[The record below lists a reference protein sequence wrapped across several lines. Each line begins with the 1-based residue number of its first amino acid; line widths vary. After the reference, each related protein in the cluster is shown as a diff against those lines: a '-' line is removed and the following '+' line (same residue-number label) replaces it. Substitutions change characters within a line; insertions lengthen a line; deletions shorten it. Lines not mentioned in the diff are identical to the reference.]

1 MAARATGGPGGR
13 THLISNYT
21 EENNCS
27 SLAVERT
34 ALAILE
40 SALIS
45 AEIFIRVRKQRKKN
59 QIERERTAAGTKIT
73 PKVYIFYYKPG
84 DLLLRKTSL
93 KTEGTVLP
101 NTDRQ
106 RVWTN
111 QISGFQG
118 SLLCPLIKSAR
129 LYLALKKMVSMF
141 PSSMR
146 KIHLHGTIPAS
157 IQFVTSR
164 AMFEN
169 SASITL
175 RWKKAICFLLE
186 ETCCGSLYVQG

>member
-40 SALIS
+40 STLIS

-106 RVWTN
+106 RV
-111 QISGFQG
+111 
-118 SLLCPLIKSAR
+118 
-129 LYLALKKMVSMF
+129 
-141 PSSMR
+141 
-146 KIHLHGTIPAS
+146 
-157 IQFVTSR
+157 
-164 AMFEN
+164 
-169 SASITL
+169 
-175 RWKKAICFLLE
+175 
-186 ETCCGSLYVQG
+186 